1 MQVSRA
7 IRAQR
12 ERLGLSQEALAERI
26 YVSRQTVSNW
36 ECGRTYPDIESLL
49 LMAQLFDVTLD
60 ELVKGDEEV
69 MDEVIERDRKLLY
82 RLGWAMAASL
92 AVGMAGLVTALVI
105 HEIPFIVSGFIWF
118 IVFWGLSLIF
128 GRRIDRIE
136 KDNDLITYGEI
147 RAFMNDGTRKTDA
160 AGRLIPSWKRN
171 LAKGSIGAIVGLLF
185 ALLVD
190 FIVFVVFA

>member
-1 MQVSRA
+1 MQVSHA

-12 ERLGLSQEALAERI
+12 ERIGLSQEALAERI

-36 ECGRTYPDIESLL
+36 ECGKTYPDIESLL

-69 MDEVIERDRKLLY
+69 MDEVMERDRKLLY
-82 RLGWAMAASL
+82 RLGWSMAASL
-92 AVGMAGLVTALVI
+92 IIAIVGLFAALVI
-105 HEIPFIVSGFIWF
+105 HDIPFIVAGFIWF
-118 IVFWGLSLIF
+118 IAFWGLSLFF

-147 RAFMNDGTRKTDA
+147 RAFMDGGIRKTDT
-160 AGRLIPSWKRN
+160 AGRLIPSWERN
-171 LAKGSIGAIVGLLF
+171 LAKGVFGAIVGLLLV
-185 ALLVD
+185 LLAN
-190 FIVFVVFA
+190 FLVFVVFA

>member
-1 MQVSRA
+1 MQVSHA

-12 ERLGLSQEALAERI
+12 ERIGLSQEALAERI

-36 ECGRTYPDIESLL
+36 ECGKTYPDIESLL

-60 ELVKGDEEV
+60 ELVKGDKEV

-92 AVGMAGLVTALVI
+92 AVGMAGLVTAFVI

-190 FIVFVVFA
+190 LIVFVVFA

>member
-36 ECGRTYPDIESLL
+36 ECGKTYPDIESLL
-49 LMAQLFDVTLD
+49 LMAQHFDVTLD
-60 ELVKGDEEV
+60 ELVKGDEKA
-69 MDEVIERDRKLLY
+69 MDETLERDRKQMY
-82 RLGWAMAASL
+82 RLGWAMTASL
-92 AVGMAGLVTALVI
+92 IIAIVGLFVALAI
-105 HEIPFIVSGFIWF
+105 RDMPFIAAGFAWF
-118 IVFWGLSLIF
+118 AIFWGISLVF

-147 RAFMNDGTRKTDA
+147 RAFMDGGIRKTDA
-160 AGRLIPSWKRN
+160 AGRLIPSWERN
-171 LAKGSIGAIVGLLF
+171 LAKGVIGAIVGLLL
-185 ALLVD
+185 ALLAN
-190 FIVFVVFA
+190 FLVFVVFG

>member
-69 MDEVIERDRKLLY
+69 MDEVMERDRKLLY
-82 RLGWAMAASL
+82 RLGWSMAASL
-92 AVGMAGLVTALVI
+92 IIAIVGLFAALVI
-105 HEIPFIVSGFIWF
+105 HDIPFIVAGFIWF
-118 IVFWGLSLIF
+118 IAFWGLSLVF

-136 KDNDLITYGEI
+136 KDNNLITYGEI
-147 RAFMNDGTRKTDA
+147 RAFMNDGIRKTDA

-171 LAKGSIGAIVGLLF
+171 LAKGLIGAIVGLLL
-185 ALLVD
+185 AILVD
-190 FIVFVVFA
+190 FLVFVVFA